1 MARNPLI
8 FIVLLAVIS
17 CTFLSCCRG
26 FIVTVEGKYGD
37 AVYFRFHDPVDGKIT
52 KYNVIEL
59 IIQEKK
65 EGNQWDV
72 IWALSGEQS
81 IDEVQYGKKYEGFN
95 EITQPRVL
103 SLKGEYRVHV
113 KDMPRFEPPGYGY
126 ARFTFNESG
135 EIVMLR

>member
-17 CTFLSCCRG
+17 CTFLSCSRG

-81 IDEVQYGKKYEGFN
+81 IDEVQIG
-95 EITQPRVL
+95 RA
-103 SLKGEYRVHV
+103 HV
-113 KDMPRFEPPGYGY
+113 
-126 ARFTFNESG
+126 
-135 EIVMLR
+135 